1 MTDEKERTK
10 SKKRFNF
17 KACFLF
23 ALAIYMIVSIC
34 GQQSQI
40 NSLNGSIAET
50 SAKIAQKQQEAA
62 EIDDAA
68 ELYASDEFVERVA
81 RNSLGFVRS
90 DETVFVD
97 VTGK

>member
-1 MTDEKERTK
+1 MTDEKRRGK
-10 SKKRFNF
+10 SKKRFKF
-17 KACFLF
+17 KSWLIL
-23 ALAIYMIVSIC
+23 ALAIYMVSAIC
-34 GQQSQI
+34 GQQSRLS
-40 NSLNGSIAET
+40 SLNSSIAET
-50 SAKIAQKQQEAA
+50 SAKIQQKQQEAA
-62 EIDDAA
+62 EIDDAT